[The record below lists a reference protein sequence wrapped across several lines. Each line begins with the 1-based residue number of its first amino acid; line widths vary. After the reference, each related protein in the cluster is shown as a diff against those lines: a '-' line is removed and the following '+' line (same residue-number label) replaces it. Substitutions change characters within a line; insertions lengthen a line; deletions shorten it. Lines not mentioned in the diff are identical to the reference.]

1 MNKLVIVKVVPAV
14 ESILLT
20 WMIGPRC
27 NYDCMY
33 CPTEFHDMTSPH
45 PNLEKLKDVWT
56 SFYQKTH
63 EKNLP
68 YKISF
73 TGGEVTANKSFLPLI
88 EYLQS
93 GNFNIGQMFV
103 TTNGSASLKYYQ
115 KLAPLVSGIS
125 FSTHSEFIK
134 EKEFF
139 TKVAAI
145 NKLMIRPERSFHV
158 NIMDEHWNQ
167 DRIALYQAWCVKHN
181 ISHSVNT
188 INYSLQN
195 RSTPTLNGVYNLERS

>member
-1 MNKLVIVKVVPAV
+1 MIKPVIVKVVPTV

-33 CPTEFHDMTSPH
+33 CPTKFHDMSSPH

-56 SFYQKTH
+56 SFYQKTR

-93 GNFNIGQMFV
+93 GDFNIGQMFV

-115 KLAPLVSGIS
+115 RLARLVSGIS

-134 EKEFF
+134 EQEFF
-139 TKVAAI
+139 NKVAAI
-145 NKLMIRPERSFHV
+145 NEIMIRPERSVHV
-158 NIMDEHWNQ
+158 NIMDEFWNQ
-167 DRIALYQAWCVKHN
+167 DRIAMYQEWCTKHN

-195 RSTPTLNGVYNLERS
+195 RATPTLNGVYNLERS